1 MNFIYLGQDSSFLA
15 CRKSARDLNLQHRAR
30 QNSAMPTAS
39 VKTCQHS
46 GASFQQLST
55 ALKETQGM
63 VQFKVVMHICN
74 MSHCLKLVRMVDHR
88 ISPLSSGRN
97 GFHRVQG
104 RQFRSLP
111 GLQLPQKAS
120 SQENEGKKKKGGKET
135 KTTEV
140 SKREVKG

>member
-1 MNFIYLGQDSSFLA
+1 
-15 CRKSARDLNLQHRAR
+15 
-30 QNSAMPTAS
+30 
-39 VKTCQHS
+39 
-46 GASFQQLST
+46 
-55 ALKETQGM
+55 
-63 VQFKVVMHICN
+63 
-74 MSHCLKLVRMVDHR
+74 MVDHR

-104 RQFRSLP
+104 RHFRSLP

-140 SKREVKG
+140 SKREVKGLESQPRSCKLISADAVLFLSHLCSQFLIPH